1 MARPAPAWPL
11 WPCRDSAGEWRL
23 REAVK
28 IFTSLGA
35 VAAARI
41 TGQKMRQLGIRP
53 VPAGPRFATRAH
65 RLGLAR
71 GEREALDLIC
81 AGHADAQIAAG
92 LFISAKTAGHH
103 VSAVLAELDAPPVRS
118 PPDTLPGSA
127 RPAPRKIGNTAG
139 RSG

>member
-1 MARPAPAWPL
+1 
-11 WPCRDSAGEWRL
+11 
-23 REAVK
+23 VK
-28 IFTSLGA
+28 IFAGLGA

-41 TGQKMRQLGIRP
+41 AGQKMRQLGIRP
-53 VPAGPRFATRAH
+53 VPAGPRFATRAPP
-65 RLGLAR
+65 LGLTR

-92 LFISAKTAGHH
+92 LFISAKAAGHH

-127 RPAPRKIGNTAG
+127 WSAPRKIGNTAG

>member
-1 MARPAPAWPL
+1 VAPQ
-11 WPCRDSAGEWRL
+11 DSVGKRRL

-103 VSAVLAELDAPPVRS
+103 VSAVLAELDASPVRS